1 MNSISLRV
9 FNLCFIF
16 FAELNCCVAGIGIW
30 DYCARTFDWLGSY
43 SSPENDSGQA
53 LCFWKH
59 QSPTGQTPVWTQR
72 TSGADIG
79 TETQTSSLTRISN
92 STCQW
97 MLLHFFLWYNTLY
110 YAHMTTSTVLVFKNE
125 TFFCN
130 IYSFMLR
137 FLWQSHG
144 WMRRCR
150 SWIVRTTART
160 KTVCR

>member
-1 MNSISLRV
+1 MNSIRV

-16 FAELNCCVAGIGIW
+16 LTELNCCVAGIGIW
-30 DYCARTFDWLGSY
+30 DHCTRTFDWLSGY
-43 SSPENDSGQA
+43 SSPENDSGQT

-59 QSPTGQTPVWTQR
+59 QNPTGQTPVWTQR

-92 STCQW
+92 STCQR
-97 MLLHFFLWYNTLY
+97 MLLHFFLWYSTLY
-110 YAHMTTSTVLVFKNE
+110 YAHMNTSTVSVFINE

-144 WMRRCR
+144 WMKRCR